1 MAKQAARARL
11 MSNSLVSQEPL
22 IIDHI
27 GPEGDGVVR
36 TAAGPLFVPRAL
48 PGETVRQS
56 EIGWQVQESSPDRA
70 NPFCPVFTSCGGCTT
85 QHMSASLYAK
95 WKQEAVARALD
106 KAGLHTEVAPTVL
119 AHGKGRRR
127 AIIHVRFKP
136 EGIVAGYMEA
146 KSHRLLALDHCPVL
160 VPELAPAFSVARAVC
175 APLKARNKPLDV
187 QITATDSGLD
197 VDIRGHGVPE
207 ESERLALT
215 KIAQQLDLAR
225 LSVHRVIIVERR
237 APMLEIA
244 GAPLHLPPRS
254 FLQATGEAETIL
266 ADLALKAIGKAKSVG
281 DLFCGVGPFALKLA
295 TRARVVAADGDAEA
309 IIALTRAAR
318 LRTGLKPLVAEAR
331 DLFRRPMLPMEL
343 NALDAVVLDP
353 PRAGAEAQMRQ
364 IAASKLKTVVSI
376 SCDTASFIRDGL
388 ILQAGGFKLEHVT
401 PVDQF
406 AWTRH
411 IELVGLFRR

>member
-1 MAKQAARARL
+1 
-11 MSNSLVSQEPL
+11 MSNSLVSEEHL

-36 TAAGPLFVPRAL
+36 TPTGPLFVPRAL
-48 PGETVRQS
+48 PGEAVHQS
-56 EIGWQVQESSPDRA
+56 EAGWKVDHTSCDRA
-70 NPFCPVFTSCGGCTT
+70 LPFCPVFTICGGCTT
-85 QHMSASLYAK
+85 QHMSAALYAR
-95 WKQEAVARALD
+95 WKQELVARALD
-106 KAGLHTEVAPTVL
+106 KAGLHTDVASTIL
-119 AHGKGRRR
+119 AHGRGRRR

-146 KSHRLLALDHCPVL
+146 KSHRLLALEHCPVL
-160 VPELAPAFSVARAVC
+160 VPELGSAFAVARAVS
-175 APLKARNKPLDV
+175 APLQARNKPLDV

-197 VDIRGHGVPE
+197 VDIRGHGAPE
-207 ESERLALT
+207 EAERLALT

-225 LSVHRVIIVERR
+225 LSVHRDIIVERR
-237 APMLEIA
+237 APMLDIA

-266 ADLALKAIGKAKSVG
+266 ADLALAAIGKAKSVG

-309 IIALTRAAR
+309 VLALTRAAR

-331 DLFRRPMLPMEL
+331 DLFRRPLLPMEL
-343 NALDAVVLDP
+343 NGVDAVVLDP

-388 ILQAGGFKLEHVT
+388 ILQAAGFALTRVT